1 MKEDSMEER
10 EPPADR
16 QAEERIEVPPEPLT
30 VAAEASRMPLLFCD
44 VQEPGHPIIFVNDGF
59 LTLTG
64 YARDEILGKPFDVL
78 MAAPADARA
87 GAQIEA
93 AFRGE
98 GDQPATIQCRRQDH
112 TEFLASIYISPTLDK
127 QGRVVRYCA
136 SLFDLT
142 GQVRQSERDILALH
156 TLYENTPGFIAIV
169 TGPDHRF
176 TFVNASYRALIDRPV
191 LGRTVEEA
199 LPELA
204 EQGLVVLLDHTYA
217 TGEPFVGK
225 DIELS
230 LGGGPSGTTKR
241 LLLDF
246 VYQPVRDSRNVVTG
260 IFCAGQDV
268 TERAAAEERVQVLQR
283 ELIHASRV
291 NAMSTMAA
299 TLAHELNQPL
309 TAISNYA
316 AACRAILASGDGT
329 DSLDRALIEVGE
341 GARRAGD
348 IIRRLR
354 EMTLGRATQR
364 EQFDLGEAVEE
375 SLALVRAGA
384 CLGNVIEFHRPA
396 AIFVNADRVQ
406 IQQVIMN
413 LLRNACEAAETAAAA
428 RVTIS
433 IWKEG
438 HEVRVAVDD
447 PGPGVSAEAAERL
460 FEWGDSTKPEGTGIG
475 LSISR
480 TIIEAHQGR
489 IWHEAGH
496 DPETRFCFTLPI
508 LEGQAGAT

>member
-1 MKEDSMEER
+1 M
-10 EPPADR
+10 
-16 QAEERIEVPPEPLT
+16 EVPPDPLT
-30 VAAEASRMPLLFCD
+30 AAAEASRMPLLFCEA
-44 VQEPGHPIIFVNDGF
+44 QAPGHPIIFVNDG
-59 LTLTG
+59 LLALTG
-64 YARDEILGKPFDVL
+64 YPRAEILGERFDVL
-78 MAAPADARA
+78 MAAPDDARA
-87 GAQIEA
+87 CGQIDA
-93 AFRGE
+93 AFGGE
-98 GDQPATIQCRRQDH
+98 GEQPATILCRRKDG
-112 TEFLASIYISPTLDK
+112 TEFLASIYISPTLDE
-127 QGRVVRYCA
+127 QGKVVRYCA

-142 GQVRQSERDILALH
+142 GQVSQSERDVLALH

-204 EQGLVVLLDHTYA
+204 EQGLVELLDRTYA

-225 DIELS
+225 DVELS
-230 LGGGPSGTTKR
+230 LGSGPGGPMKR

-268 TERAAAEERVQVLQR
+268 TDRAAAEERVQVLQR

-316 AACRAILASGDGT
+316 AACRAIVASGEAT
-329 DSLDRALIEVGE
+329 ESLDRALVGVGE

-354 EMTLGRATQR
+354 EMTLGRATR
-364 EQFDLGEAVEE
+364 PEEFDLGAAVEE

-396 AIFVNADRVQ
+396 EIIVNADRVQ

-413 LLRNACEAAETAAAA
+413 LVRNACEAAGTTGA
-428 RVTIS
+428 RVAVTILV
-433 IWKEG
+433 EG
-438 HEVRVAVDD
+438 REARVAVDD
-447 PGPGVSAEAAERL
+447 AGPGVSPEAAERL

-480 TIIEAHQGR
+480 TIIEAHHGR
-489 IWHEAGH
+489 IWHDADRAPG
-496 DPETRFCFTLPI
+496 TRFCFTLPI
-508 LEGQAGAT
+508 AQAQPGPA